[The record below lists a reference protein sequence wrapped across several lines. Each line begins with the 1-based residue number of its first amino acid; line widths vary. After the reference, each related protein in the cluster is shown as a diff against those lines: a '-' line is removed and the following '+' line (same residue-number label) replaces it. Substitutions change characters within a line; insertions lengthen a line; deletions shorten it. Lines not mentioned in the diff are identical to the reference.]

1 MASTHNLD
9 INTYSLE
16 EIFGLFDLNYNLT
29 EDSMRAAKKKVLM
42 IHPDK
47 SRLPANY
54 FLFYKQAYEIVL
66 NIYKQKS
73 KFNGDTKGSPQ
84 QYSPDVEQHA
94 SIGNNGAPPADANI
108 SKKFSN
114 TKFNELYDQNMVR
127 KTDTSR
133 FDWFSRD
140 EPVMDDF
147 SKRQVNPK
155 NMGSELEA
163 IKQKQSALQVYKG
176 VQEMQSGGGTS
187 YFEDDE
193 ESNEYVACDV
203 FSKLKFDDL
212 RKVHKDQT
220 VFAVSEADFNKR
232 PQYKTVD
239 QFVRERDA
247 GGSAPLSKT
256 EAAGLLE
263 RQQKEKE
270 QLIMN
275 KQHRDYMLQK
285 EYEEKQKSVRS
296 AFLQLR

>member
-9 INTYSLE
+9 INTYSLD

-73 KFNGDTKGSPQ
+73 KFNDNAKGAPQ
-84 QYSPDVEQHA
+84 QYTPDVEQHA

-133 FDWFSRD
+133 FDWFRRD

-147 SKRQVNPK
+147 SKRHVNPK

-247 GGSAPLSKT
+247 GGSAPLSKA

-285 EYEEKQKSVRS
+285 EYEEKQKSVRA

>member
-1 MASTHNLD
+1 MATTHNLE

-16 EIFGLFDLNYNLT
+16 EIFGLFNLNYNLT
-29 EDSMRAAKKKVLM
+29 EESMRTAKKKVLM

-54 FLFYKQAYEIVL
+54 FHFYKQAYEIVL

-73 KFNGDTKGSPQ
+73 KMNDSSTGPK
-84 QYSPDVEQHA
+84 QYSPNVEQHSA
-94 SIGNNGAPPADANI
+94 IGSAPELEKDVFK
-108 SKKFSN
+108 SVSN

-133 FDWFSRD
+133 FDWFKCD
-140 EPVMDDF
+140 DPVMDDF

-187 YFEDDE
+187 YFEDDG
-193 ESNEYVACDV
+193 ESDEYVACDV

-239 QFVRERDA
+239 QFVRER
-247 GGSAPLSKT
+247 GESAPLSKT
-256 EAAGLLE
+256 EAAQLLE
-263 RQQKEKE
+263 KQQKEKE
-270 QLIMN
+270 QMIMN

-285 EYEEKQKSVRS
+285 EYEEKQKAVRS

>member
-1 MASTHNLD
+1 MTSTHNLD

-29 EDSMRAAKKKVLM
+29 ENSMRAAKKKVLM

-73 KFNGDTKGSPQ
+73 KFNGDSKSAPQ
-84 QYSPDVEQHA
+84 QYTPDVEQHA
-94 SIGNNGAPPADANI
+94 SIGNNEHTNMDANI

-114 TKFNELYDQNMVR
+114 SKFNELYDQNMVR

-133 FDWFSRD
+133 FDWFKQD
-140 EPVMDDF
+140 EPVIDDF

-163 IKQKQSALQVYKG
+163 IKQKQAALQVYKG

-187 YFEDDE
+187 YFEDDG

-256 EAAGLLE
+256 DAAQLLE

-285 EYEEKQKSVRS
+285 EYEEKQKSVRA

>member
-1 MASTHNLD
+1 MASTHNLE

-54 FLFYKQAYEIVL
+54 FHFYKQAYEIVL

-73 KFNGDTKGSPQ
+73 KMNDSSTGPK
-84 QYSPDVEQHA
+84 QYSPNVDQHA
-94 SIGNNGAPPADANI
+94 SIGSAPELSTDV
-108 SKKFSN
+108 SKKVSN
-114 TKFNELYDQNMVR
+114 AKFNELYDQNMVR
-127 KTDTSR
+127 KTDNSR
-133 FDWFSRD
+133 FDWFKRD

-163 IKQKQSALQVYKG
+163 IKQKQAALQVYKG

-187 YFEDDE
+187 YFDEDDATD
-193 ESNEYVACDV
+193 EYVACDV

-247 GGSAPLSKT
+247 GGSAPLSKA
-256 EAAGLLE
+256 EAAQLLE
-263 RQQKEKE
+263 KQQKEKE
-270 QLIMN
+270 QMIMN

-285 EYEEKQKSVRS
+285 EYEEKQKAVRS

>member
-1 MASTHNLD
+1 MTSTHNLD

-73 KFNGDTKGSPQ
+73 RFNDNTNGVPQ

-94 SIGNNGAPPADANI
+94 SIGNNGSPQVDANI

-114 TKFNELYDQNMVR
+114 SKFNELYDQNMVK

-133 FDWFSRD
+133 FDWFKRD
-140 EPVMDDF
+140 EPVIDDF

-163 IKQKQSALQVYKG
+163 IKQKQSALMVYKG
-176 VQEMQSGGGTS
+176 VQEMRSGGGTS
-187 YFEDDE
+187 YFEDDG
-193 ESNEYVACDV
+193 ESNEYVDCDV

-239 QFVRERDA
+239 QFVRER
-247 GGSAPLSKT
+247 GESTPLTKA
-256 EAAGLLE
+256 EASSLLE

-275 KQHRDYMLQK
+275 KQHRDYLLQK
-285 EYEEKQKSVRS
+285 EYEEKQKAVRS